1 MIEVGKINKLRVLR
15 KSDLGYMLTSGDEE
29 VLMHFKQS
37 NKELINGEE
46 VSVYIYT
53 DKENRKTATMQEPV
67 LLMEKPNFAKVVQVI
82 PGIGVF
88 VNNNTPK
95 DLFVSKDYLPYDS
108 NLWPVIDD
116 NIFVE
121 LKYKKNALVAKPVNR
136 FDVIALSN
144 NVKYAEGEKKDA
156 NVLRIAEKGI
166 GLITRDLVY
175 VFVTNHQLRKK
186 YRLGEEVS
194 VTITKMVDKEAYGTL
209 NEHKEILMDT
219 DKELI
224 LDYLNK
230 HHGVMKLTA
239 KSSAEEVE
247 KIFGISRKAFKR
259 AYGALYKEELI
270 SFDDEKT
277 YLIKK

>member
-1 MIEVGKINKLRVLR
+1 MIEIGKINNLKVLR
-15 KSDLGYMLTSGDEE
+15 KSDLGYMLTSNDEE
-29 VLMHFKQS
+29 VLMHFKQAS
-37 NKELINGEE
+37 KELNNGEE

-67 LLMEKPNFAKVVQVI
+67 LLIDKPNFASVVQVI

-108 NLWPVIDD
+108 NLWPLVDD
-116 NIFVE
+116 LIFVE
-121 LKYKKNALVAKPVNR
+121 AKVKKNALVAKPVNR

-144 NVKYAEGEKKDA
+144 NVRYAEGEKKDA
-156 NVLRIAEKGI
+156 YVLRIAEKGI
-166 GLITRDLVY
+166 GLITKDLVY
-175 VFVTNHQLRKK
+175 VFVPKHQLRRN

-219 DKELI
+219 DKEII

-239 KSSAEEVE
+239 KSSSEEVE
-247 KIFGISRKAFKR
+247 KVFGISRKAFKR

>member
-1 MIEVGKINKLRVLR
+1 MIEAGKKNILKVIR
-15 KSDLGYMLTSGDEE
+15 KSDLGYMLSSGSDE
-29 VLMHFKQS
+29 VLMHYKQA
-37 NKELINGEE
+37 NRELNINEE
-46 VSVYIYT
+46 VEVYIYT
-53 DKENRKTATMQEPV
+53 DKENRKTATMQEPI
-67 LLMEKPNFAKVVQVI
+67 LLMGKPNFASVVQVI

-95 DLFVSKDYLPYDS
+95 DLFLSKDYLPYDS
-108 NLWPVIDD
+108 NLWPIVGDV
-116 NIFVE
+116 IFVE
-121 LKYKKNALVAKPVNR
+121 LKMKKDALVVKPVNR
-136 FDVIALSN
+136 FDIISLN
-144 NVKYAEGEKKDA
+144 KNVKYADLEKKDA
-156 NVLRIAEKGI
+156 YVLRISEKGI
-166 GLITRDLVY
+166 GVITKDLIY
-175 VFVTNHQLRKK
+175 VFVPNHQMRKK
-186 YRLGEEVS
+186 YRLGEEVN

-219 DKELI
+219 DKEII
-224 LDYLNK
+224 LDYLKN

-239 KSSAEEVE
+239 KSSSEEVE